1 MPLPSLD
8 QLRLCPVGMNVSG
21 KKQKRDFDS
30 APMVA
35 KLVSDAT
42 KNVVADLANAPAML
56 CLQDKRA
63 SSLQAALRVL
73 AYLKE
78 HRDDG
83 AGGGVSNQ
91 YDNKQDMER
100 WEAAK
105 ERGEVLPVVAA
116 FNNRMMA
123 PMNAPLYK
131 VYNRLY
137 YLSWYLA
144 RELGAQRF
152 FGHARTRDNNLGLT
166 VTYTDQYGTPDSD
179 FDFHTDMPPQG
190 VRQHLPEYAQDWAML
205 TMVYYL
211 LDSDAEEQT
220 KHRTGQG
227 STLYNLQGT
236 KRGDANT
243 EVAFCPLK
251 NGSITVFDGTK
262 WHAVGPNYGIGR
274 GAVIHK
280 CVLHKPWNR
289 TRQWSHGEWWRKI
302 QQALL
307 RMTCTHSEDF
317 EVIRNGRTMLCDAR
331 RRPSDAA
338 GPSDA

>member
-8 QLRLCPVGMNVSG
+8 QLRLCPVGMDGSG
-21 KKQKRDFDS
+21 EKRKRNPD
-30 APMVA
+30 AAQVIA
-35 KLVSDAT
+35 KLVRGAT
-42 KNVVADLANAPAML
+42 KNVVADLVNAPAML

-73 AYLKE
+73 VYLKE
-78 HRDDG
+78 HRNDG
-83 AGGGVSNQ
+83 ANRGVSNQ

-100 WEAAK
+100 WEEAK
-105 ERGEVLPVVAA
+105 RQGVVLPVVAA
-116 FNNRMMA
+116 FNNHLMA
-123 PMNAPLYK
+123 PMNEPLYK

-137 YLSWYLA
+137 YLSYYVA

-152 FGHARTRDNNLGLT
+152 FGRAGTQDNNLGLT
-166 VTYTDQYGTPDSD
+166 VTYTDKYGTPDSN

-205 TMVYYL
+205 TMVYYI

-236 KRGDANT
+236 QRGDANT

-280 CVLHKPWNR
+280 CVLHKPWNAR
-289 TRQWSHGEWWRKI
+289 RQWSHGEWWRKI

-307 RMTCTHSEDF
+307 KMTCTHSEDF